1 MKSAA
6 MKVVYHDGW
15 WEVRNGESVV
25 NSPPARTMGNLHEL
39 HIPPDADEPTD
50 WACRREFGMRYDAYR
65 EGPVWEDG
73 TKEVLDALGA
83 VQRYFACDNPEEA
96 WIHSVRAD
104 LLEARCAK

>member
-50 WACRREFGMRYDAYR
+50 WACRREFGMRYDSYR
-65 EGPVWEDG
+65 EAMAWGVVPR
-73 TKEVLDALGA
+73 L
-83 VQRYFACDNPEEA
+83 FACQNPEA
-96 WIHSVRAD
+96 RWIAD
-104 LLEARCAK
+104 MEEQYSMKVKP